1 MSSRN
6 SYLIGKAF
14 RSFLIASVLSVAAAQ
29 VAVIVDAAVV
39 GRLVSAEALAG
50 VSIIQPLVQ
59 ALFSLSV
66 LFVVGGTMMTGVAIG
81 NSEREK
87 ANSIFTVTLACV
99 VMLGV
104 AFVLGAFTFYDQI
117 LSFLCPSSTLRPF
130 ANEYAGIIVLGSPF
144 YLLSYMLQCMVTVDG
159 RPRLVTISVIVGNV
173 VNLLLNIL
181 LIKVFD
187 MGVAGAAVGTVAMN
201 MLNVAILSS
210 HFLRKGT
217 MSIVVPQKVK
227 ETIKQLLQNG
237 LPEFVATSLIAVQ
250 MAVGVR
256 IASIYMG
263 DAGVVVLAVCTQLF
277 GFSMIFLSG
286 TLNTLQPMSAILKG
300 ASDGKGMLILLRQ
313 AYTFLFICLAIYALF
328 ICFAPTQI
336 AEFFGVSTEQQMQVA
351 MQALPL
357 YSLHIVMQSLF
368 YQFITIYQ
376 IHDHPRFAIYLSTG
390 QSIFPAVGFALL
402 AVAGGPVSPW
412 WGFFLGQAFTVL
424 SLLPFVVREQHR
436 NPRLTPIFL
445 IQQNDESVTLDVS
458 VATNYE
464 SLHQLYTEMTA
475 FLESTPLGKEAAT
488 NAVLCTEELVK
499 NIIDHGHAHSVD
511 VRATHNSESI
521 NITLCDDGQLF
532 NPVEYD
538 RETGLGLQIVRGL
551 VSDLHYDTIFNQNMV
566 TITVKSQA

>member
-1 MSSRN
+1 MQSRN

-14 RSFLIASVLSVAAAQ
+14 RSFLIASVLSVAAGQ
-29 VAVIVDAAVV
+29 VAALVDAAVV

-50 VSIIQPLVQ
+50 VSIIQPLTQ

-81 NSEREK
+81 NGERDK
-87 ANSIFTVTLACV
+87 ANNIFTVTLSCV

-104 AFVLGAFTFYDQI
+104 AFVIAAFAFYDQI
-117 LSFLCPSSTLRPF
+117 LSFLCPSETLRPLAGSY
-130 ANEYAGIIVLGSPF
+130 ANIIILGSPF

-159 RPRLVTISVIVGNV
+159 RPRLVTVSVIVGNI
-173 VNLLLNIL
+173 VNLLLNIV
-181 LIKVFD
+181 LISVFD
-187 MGVAGAAVGTVAMN
+187 LGVAGAAIGTIAMHV
-201 MLNVAILSS
+201 MNVVILSS

-217 MSIVVPQKVK
+217 MSIVIPQKVM
-227 ETIKQLLQNG
+227 EIVKQLLKNG

-250 MAVGVR
+250 LAAGVR

-263 DAGVVVLAVCTQLF
+263 DAGMVVLAVCTQLF

-300 ASDGKGMLILLRQ
+300 ANDGKGMLMLLRQ
-313 AYTFLFICLAIYALF
+313 AYTFLFICLAIYTLA
-328 ICFAPTQI
+328 ICLAPTQI

-368 YQFITIYQ
+368 YQFISIYQ

-390 QSIFPAVGFALL
+390 QSIFPAVGFGLL

-424 SLLPFVVREQHR
+424 TLLPFVVREQRR

-445 IQQNDESVTLDVS
+445 IQQNDENVTLDVS

-464 SLHQLYTEMTA
+464 ALHQLHTDMTT
-475 FLESTPLGKEAAT
+475 FLEGTTLGKTAAT

-521 NITLCDDGQLF
+521 NITLCDDGKLF
-532 NPVEYD
+532 NPVDYD

-566 TITVKSQA
+566 TITIRKL

>member
-1 MSSRN
+1 MQKRN

-14 RSFLIASVLSVAAAQ
+14 RSFLIASVLSVAAEQ
-29 VAVIVDAAVV
+29 VAVLVDAAVV

-50 VSIIQPLVQ
+50 VSIIQPLIQ
-59 ALFSLSV
+59 TLFSLSV

-81 NSEREK
+81 NGERTR
-87 ANSIFTVTLACV
+87 ANNIFTVTLACV
-99 VMLGV
+99 AMLGV

-117 LSFLCPSSTLRPF
+117 LSFLCPSATLRPF
-130 ANEYAGIIVLGSPF
+130 ASDYANVILLGSPF

-159 RPRLVTISVIVGNV
+159 RPRLVTISVIVGNT

-201 MLNVAILSS
+201 VLNVAILST

-217 MSIVVPQKVK
+217 MSVVIPRKVGGILK
-227 ETIKQLLQNG
+227 LLLQNG

-250 MAVGVR
+250 MAAGVR

-277 GFSMIFLSG
+277 SFSMIFLSG

-313 AYTFLFICLAIYALF
+313 AYTFLFICLAVYTLA
-328 ICFAPTQI
+328 ICLAPTQI
-336 AEFFGVSTEQQMQVA
+336 AEFFGVSTELQMQIA
-351 MQALPL
+351 LQALPL

-368 YQFITIYQ
+368 YQFISIYQ
-376 IHDHPRFAIYLSTG
+376 IHGHPRFAIYLSTG
-390 QSIFPAVGFALL
+390 QSIFPALGFGLL
-402 AVAGGPVSPW
+402 AVAGGPLSAW

-424 SLLPFVVREQHR
+424 TLLPFVVREQHR
-436 NPRLTPIFL
+436 DRHLTPFFL
-445 IQQNDESVTLDVS
+445 IQQNDENATYDVS

-464 SLHQLYTEMTA
+464 SLHQLRDDLAA
-475 FLESTPLGKEAAT
+475 FFRGTSLGEKAAT

-499 NIIDHGHAHSVD
+499 NIIDHGHAHSID
-511 VRATHNSESI
+511 VRATHNAESI
-521 NITLCDDGQLF
+521 NITLCDDGMLF

-538 RETGLGLQIVRGL
+538 QETGLGLQIVRGL
-551 VSDLHYDTIFNQNMV
+551 VSELHYDTIFNQNMV
-566 TITVKSQA
+566 TITVKKRP

>member
-1 MSSRN
+1 MQNRN

-14 RSFLIASVLSVAAAQ
+14 RSFLIASVLSVAAGQ
-29 VAVIVDAAVV
+29 VAALVDAAVV

-50 VSIIQPLVQ
+50 VSIIQPLTQ

-81 NSEREK
+81 NGERDK
-87 ANSIFTVTLACV
+87 ANNIFTVTLSCV

-104 AFVLGAFTFYDQI
+104 AFVIAAFAFYDQI
-117 LSFLCPSSTLRPF
+117 LSFLCPSETLRPLAGSY
-130 ANEYAGIIVLGSPF
+130 ANIIILGSPF

-159 RPRLVTISVIVGNV
+159 RPRLVTVSVIVGNI
-173 VNLLLNIL
+173 VNLLLNIV
-181 LIKVFD
+181 LISVFD
-187 MGVAGAAVGTVAMN
+187 LGVAGAAIGTIAMHV
-201 MLNVAILSS
+201 MNVVILSS

-217 MSIVVPQKVK
+217 MSIVIPQKVM
-227 ETIKQLLQNG
+227 EIVKQLLKNG

-250 MAVGVR
+250 LAAGVR

-263 DAGVVVLAVCTQLF
+263 DAGMVVLAVCTQLF

-300 ASDGKGMLILLRQ
+300 ANDGKGMLMLLRQ
-313 AYTFLFICLAIYALF
+313 AYTFLFICLAIYTLA
-328 ICFAPTQI
+328 ICLAPTQI
-336 AEFFGVSTEQQMQVA
+336 AEFFGVNTEQQMQVA

-390 QSIFPAVGFALL
+390 QSIFPAVGFGLL

-424 SLLPFVVREQHR
+424 TLLPFVVREQRR

-445 IQQNDESVTLDVS
+445 IQQNDENVTLDVS

-464 SLHQLYTEMTA
+464 ALHQLHTDMTT
-475 FLESTPLGKEAAT
+475 FLEGTTLGKTAAT

-532 NPVEYD
+532 NPVDYD

-566 TITVKSQA
+566 TITIRKL